1 VQRQWEVAERKTRRV
16 AILPLLRSK
25 VPSEP
30 LPTLILEQHRPPL
43 GTNAISYPQW
53 GLSKYAGLIDHGETA
68 ETELKEET
76 GLTAASI
83 VESSPVLVPDAGMT
97 RANMKFVVLDV
108 DLDSLSDELPFQNLE
123 DGEYIVWRI
132 VELDELSAVLQDYA
146 KRGFAID
153 ARLSHF
159 AMGWNFSRKFSK
171 K

>member
-1 VQRQWEVAERKTRRV
+1 
-16 AILPLLRSK
+16 
-25 VPSEP
+25 
-30 LPTLILEQHRPPL
+30 
-43 GTNAISYPQW
+43 
-53 GLSKYAGLIDHGETA
+53 
-68 ETELKEET
+68 
-76 GLTAASI
+76 
-83 VESSPVLVPDAGMT
+83 
-97 RANMKFVVLDV
+97 MKFVVLDV

-123 DGEYIVWRI
+123 DGEYIVWRV